1 MSLPVIYHYDPLK
14 KDMPPVYAPMDIH
27 MRDVT
32 VDKLVE
38 SAEKWIGHYIRPI
51 AKSQPPA
58 DSDVYGMAHKR
69 IIGYNYGDFSA
80 DKEMETIINHM
91 VDWEPFC
98 KMLKSE
104 YEKLAEVLKEVK
116 GL

>member
-1 MSLPVIYHYDPLK
+1 MNLPVIYHIDPMK
-14 KDMPPVYAPMDIH
+14 TGMQPVYAPVDIH

-32 VDKLVE
+32 TEKLVDA
-38 SAEKWIGHYIRPI
+38 AEKWNGHYIRPI
-51 AKSQPPA
+51 AKSEPSA
-58 DSDVYGMAHKR
+58 DANTYGMAHKR
-69 IIGYNYGDFSA
+69 IIGVNYGDYSA
-80 DKEMETIINHM
+80 DTEMETIINHM